1 MCNSSRRAVG
11 QEGSSVDI
19 HAVPVMST
27 SCRRFTPTKLRDRS
41 PRRSVSCAIV
51 AFVRNGSALMLTI
64 MDSHGVEKDSIKEG
78 VHYTA
83 VGIHESHPV
92 QMVEKRS
99 KVTFVVPI

>member
-1 MCNSSRRAVG
+1 
-11 QEGSSVDI
+11 
-19 HAVPVMST
+19 
-27 SCRRFTPTKLRDRS
+27 
-41 PRRSVSCAIV
+41 
-51 AFVRNGSALMLTI
+51 